1 MVSIVTPWCNRSDL
15 CQGYAEVVRGA
26 EVVVVDNASE
36 MKQSLT
42 VRKMVE
48 DLGGVYVRNECNV
61 KFARACDQGINL
73 ASGDIV
79 VCLNSDVVGGNA
91 WLRNVEAVVK
101 DEGLYGPIVAARHY
115 GLNGILVRRGLLH
128 RGDQEHMAA
137 PRPVAG
143 GRVSRDVLGGRGVE
157 RAGARKRRAIVPDQL
172 GSHAFGESDR
182 AGGARR
188 IARRGRK
195 SAVRF

>member
-79 VCLNSDVVGGNA
+79 VCLNWDIVGGNA

-115 GLNGILVRRGLLH
+115 G
-128 RGDQEHMAA
+128 
-137 PRPVAG
+137 
-143 GRVSRDVLGGRGVE
+143 
-157 RAGARKRRAIVPDQL
+157 
-172 GSHAFGESDR
+172 
-182 AGGARR
+182 
-188 IARRGRK
+188 
-195 SAVRF
+195 